1 MKHKTLVYMEE
12 TMTKNK
18 KIIFVFIV
26 LIFTLLILFIAKTR
40 RENKIEYPEF
50 ETNGQ
55 SIYLPTYIP
64 DGYSV
69 KSVRVSDGM
78 TTAEFT
84 DGSEVICFVEIRST
98 DVSIDI
104 DDEDYETKKA
114 ELGSKYGFLSEW
126 DDRKIFTY
134 TDEIS
139 TVSISGKLKNEE
151 IEKIVKSIKLYS

>member
-26 LIFTLLILFIAKTR
+26 LIFILLMLFIAKTR
-40 RENKIEYPEF
+40 RGNKIEYPEF

-69 KSVRVSDGM
+69 KR
-78 TTAEFT
+78 
-84 DGSEVICFVEIRST
+84 R
-98 DVSIDI
+98 
-104 DDEDYETKKA
+104 DDYC
-114 ELGSKYGFLSEW
+114 
-126 DDRKIFTY
+126 
-134 TDEIS
+134 
-139 TVSISGKLKNEE
+139 
-151 IEKIVKSIKLYS
+151 